1 MNNSDIRGNNVIKLY
16 RKPRNV
22 CNQWTV
28 YIGLGRYVG
37 RQQTKGLSLCW
48 RVGD

>member
-22 CNQWTV
+22 CNQ
-28 YIGLGRYVG
+28 
-37 RQQTKGLSLCW
+37 
-48 RVGD
+48 